1 MNAHTISLTLNSGA
15 NVLLKTEM
23 QTTDTNFAAFLI
35 DRGYDLIKPV
45 DYSQPKW
52 VYEFDMDEEE
62 EHAQLTIY
70 RRQGFANVCK
80 ITQNLI
86 ALAHEKPLQPW
97 IAEKWPTLEKA
108 ERGEE

>member
-1 MNAHTISLTLNSGA
+1 MT
-15 NVLLKTEM
+15 
-23 QTTDTNFAAFLI
+23 TTDTPFAAFLI
-35 DRGYDLIKPV
+35 ERGYELLNPV

-62 EHAQLTIY
+62 ELAQLTIY

-97 IAEKWPTLEKA
+97 IAEKWPTLENA
-108 ERGEE
+108 IRGEG